1 MSIQNYETL
10 THKMKRVLP
19 SAIIDL
25 KEVVAEYQ
33 HNPTS
38 IIKDNRNYHNVLRF
52 LFDTNYEP
60 RNLVEFLVYLS
71 QNLQVTMSVDEVYQ
85 AVIHNRIISY
95 GVSSS
100 NRDNPDLSVSAIL
113 AVLIDLVNS
122 PNIISLS
129 NILQN
134 RYESFKL
141 QQFDDMNF

>member
-1 MSIQNYETL
+1 MSIQNYEKL
-10 THKMKRVLP
+10 THEMKRVLP

-38 IIKDNRNYHNVLRF
+38 IIKDNHNYHNVLRF
-52 LFDTNYEP
+52 LFDTNHEP
-60 RNLVEFLVYLS
+60 KKLVDFLVYLS
-71 QNLQVTMSVDEVYQ
+71 HKLQVTMTVDEVYHT
-85 AVIHNRIISY
+85 VIQNPIISY

-122 PNIISLS
+122 SNIINLS

-134 RYESFKL
+134 RYEAFKS